1 MYDKCQC
8 TMNPETKLWKKVKKN
23 TPKIH
28 WSRIESWSS
37 FGIPDLLGYHDS
49 CGFFMCELKI
59 LHGSKLT
66 FSPHQKMF
74 HLTRS
79 KRNFILAEEPRS
91 SSIKLYG
98 SSAIQGLLT
107 DHRETPCLALDDW
120 SHIERVLINAPLDA

>member
-1 MYDKCQC
+1 MYDKSQC
-8 TMNPETKLWKKVKKN
+8 TMNPETKLWKKVSKN
-23 TPKIH
+23 TPKIK

-37 FGIPDLLGYHDS
+37 YGIPDLLGYHDS

-59 LHGSKLT
+59 ARAPKLS

-79 KRNFILAEEPRS
+79 KRNFIIAQEPRS
-91 SSIKLYG
+91 GSIKLYG
-98 SSAIQGLLT
+98 SSALQGLLT

-120 SHIERVLINAPLDA
+120 EHIQRVLINAKLD